1 MTLKEKLQLAE
12 QRLPLPEL
20 ARLLGLEICQRPGT
34 CRSPFR
40 EERKPS
46 WAWWF
51 GNDGRGRWMDHASGE
66 AGDCASFVARALG
79 LSNREGVLRYLELSG
94 LTEKDF
100 TFLPVALPKLPAPR
114 PVEPRA
120 TKEPPKL
127 PEDIHCGT
135 DEELEE
141 LMCSRGWETEHQASG
156 LRQISDLG
164 FLRFG
169 TWQGER
175 AWFLVDPV
183 GRFFEARR
191 MDRKPWRSTGAKS
204 DSRGSKSLLGAERIN
219 VHSLVLLVEGAPDFL
234 ACALLIAEGGWDNV
248 ICLKDAVPVAM
259 LGAGSRLPGH
269 DLAKFKGSRVIIL
282 PHLDNAGR
290 KARDTWKAQLRE
302 AGAVVG
308 DVNLSRFVHKGG
320 KDLADTFDPFPSEGL
335 ALTIQA
341 RDENLRSP
349 D

>member
-1 MTLKEKLQLAE
+1 MTLKEKLLLAE
-12 QRLPLPEL
+12 QRLPLPDL
-20 ARLLGLEICQRPGT
+20 ARALGLVICPRPGT

-46 WAWWF
+46 WSWWF
-51 GNDGRGRWMDHASGE
+51 GNDGRARWMDQATGE

-79 LSNREGVLRYLELSG
+79 ISNREGIVRYFELSG
-94 LTEKDF
+94 LTERDF
-100 TFLPVALPKLPAPR
+100 TFLPVALPKLPASKPI
-114 PVEPRA
+114 EPQSR
-120 TKEPPKL
+120 KEPPKL

-135 DEELEE
+135 DEELED
-141 LMCSRGWETEHQASG
+141 LMRSRGWETEHQASG

-175 AWFLVDPV
+175 AWFLVDPA

-191 MDRKPWRSTGAKS
+191 MDGRKWNHGGKS
-204 DSRGSKSLLGAERIN
+204 DSRGRKSLLGAGRIN
-219 VHSLVLLVEGAPDFL
+219 DHSLVLLVEGAPDFL

-259 LGAGSRLPGH
+259 LGAGSRLPED
-269 DLAKFKGSRVIIL
+269 DLARFKGARVVIL
-282 PHLDNAGR
+282 PHLDDAGR

-302 AGAVVG
+302 ARAVVG
-308 DVNLSRFVHKGG
+308 DVNLSKFVHKGG
-320 KDLADTFDPFPSEGL
+320 KDVADTFDPFPSEGL

-341 RDENLRSP
+341 RDENLRSS